1 MLSVPLLASA
11 LLNLELA
18 IFRELLNNGVGEF
31 ISTLLTLVLLLTT
44 KASSVGNY
52 YTL

>member
-1 MLSVPLLASA
+1 VPLLASV

-18 IFRELLNNGVGEF
+18 ISKELLDNNVGKF

-44 KASSVGNY
+44 KASSVSNC

>member
-1 MLSVPLLASA
+1 VLLLASV

-18 IFRELLNNGVGEF
+18 IFKELLNNNVEEF
-31 ISTLLTLVLLLTT
+31 NSTLLLLILLLTT
-44 KASSVGNY
+44 KAFSVGNC

>member
-1 MLSVPLLASA
+1 

-18 IFRELLNNGVGEF
+18 ISRELLDNDVGEF

-44 KASSVGNY
+44 KVSSVGNCR
-52 YTL
+52 TL

>member
-1 MLSVPLLASA
+1 VLLLASV

-18 IFRELLNNGVGEF
+18 IFRELLDNNVEKF
-31 ISTLLTLVLLLTT
+31 ISTLLILILLLTT
-44 KASSVGNY
+44 KAFSVGNY

>member
-1 MLSVPLLASA
+1 MLLLASV

-18 IFRELLNNGVGEF
+18 ISKKLLNNNVEEF
-31 ISTLLTLVLLLTT
+31 IFTLLLLILLLTT
-44 KASSVGNY
+44 KAFSVSNY